1 MLSGRRLE
9 RQIRAFDRELALL
22 ERPAI
27 ARLDGH
33 LRFAAGRLEAEL
45 RRLYGVA
52 LTDLKATDHRLLR
65 EARAR
70 LLLEQVRAGLDLTT
84 GAQANSV
91 FTGLLTESF
100 DLGARN
106 ALTVLGEYQQQLV
119 TLSSNARLTV
129 AARATQASARLA
141 HHGADFALKA
151 EQLVVDGIVRGRGW
165 GRVATELRRET
176 GVTRWK
182 AEQIVRTESVSAGND
197 ARTATYAENGVEH
210 GQWVSVMDSVVCGYC
225 AERSGKVYRL
235 EDIVIPAHPGCR
247 CYTSPWKREW
257 AELGLTD
264 DDWYREHHETAMS
277 KTKAK
282 PTGSKPS
289 PFERSSG
296 LEKAP
301 EAVWSP

>member
-1 MLSGRRLE
+1 MLSGPRLE
-9 RQIRAFDRELALL
+9 RSIRAFDRELALL
-22 ERPAI
+22 ERSAI

-45 RRLYGVA
+45 RRLYGTA
-52 LTDLKATDHRLLR
+52 LADLKTTDHRLLR

-91 FTGLLTESF
+91 FTGLLTDSF

-106 ALTVLGEYQQQLV
+106 ALLVLSEYQQQLV
-119 TLSSNARLTV
+119 SLSSNARLTV

-165 GRVATELRRET
+165 GRVSTELRRET
-176 GVTRWK
+176 GITRWK
-182 AEQIVRTESVSAGND
+182 AEQIVRTESVSAGHD
-197 ARTATYAENGVEH
+197 ARTATYQENGIEY

-225 AERSGKVYRL
+225 AERSGKVYEL
-235 EDIVIPAHPGCR
+235 EDIVLPAHPGCR

-264 DDWYREHHETAMS
+264 DDWYQEHRKTALS

-289 PFERSSG
+289 PFE
-296 LEKAP
+296 KAAGMTTAP
-301 EAVWSP
+301 KPVWSP